1 MRSRTWRS
9 RTRSTSLF
17 LTSHANCQNL
27 GLCQIFSWCG
37 FFSSSLFPSLFGRD
51 KQVWYHSR
59 GTERGN
65 TAKASSSSRTCHLS
79 PILIRIVEAKQPC
92 GCINC
97 IISHQK
103 DVKNVPLQ
111 FFDFPSFFAQWRDG
125 AGLFCACA
133 QADEKRKNKQIT
145 DYTVY
150 TYYRNVKKTNT
161 V

>member
-1 MRSRTWRS
+1 MPDAPFSRNCARSG
-9 RTRSTSLF
+9 STAHMPIAKILDF
-17 LTSHANCQNL
+17 AK
-27 GLCQIFSWCG
+27 FSAG
-37 FFSSSLFPSLFGRD
+37 AASFSSSLFPSLFGRD

-65 TAKASSSSRTCHLS
+65 TPKASSSSRTCPLS

-133 QADEKRKNKQIT
+133 KKEKINNKQIT
-145 DYTVY
+145 LQQ
-150 TYYRNVKKTNT
+150 RQENNV
-161 V
+161 